1 IITSGANSS
10 KVNAPQDGRFSSAT
24 DHYGMHFPEPDR
36 MGHNQQ
42 SVGKHE
48 VLADMLADLLKKEA
62 QDQVREAKIRTA
74 QFLRSARKPGQRFD
88 ALDALDAS
96 YKEQLVQLQE
106 QLSKS
111 LEKITELKTL
121 KDRFADLATP
131 APVKSKFNE
140 PSSGARGGPL
150 KPFTFKVDANK
161 SIDKNFS
168 ETVQS
173 SKDLNQILTKFKNDW
188 SQQYD
193 WLNQLPI
200 GIPVAS
206 QFGSMSS
213 NYGMRVD
220 PFTKNLAFHSGIDFQ
235 ASPGTGIV
243 ASGYGTIS
251 KVGTDAVYGR
261 YVEIS
266 HSDGFVSKYAHAQK
280 VFVKQGEQV
289 SKGQLIAEV
298 GSTGRSTG
306 PHLHYEITRNGSNL
320 NPAQVL
326 LMPRQNS
333 LATSPKSGTAVASQ

>member
-1 IITSGANSS
+1 MQLIWISGATS
-10 KVNAPQDGRFSSAT
+10 KVQKFNITPKGLMKIGSVIGVFFLLC
-24 DHYGMHFPEPDR
+24 GMGVHFI
-36 MGHNQQ
+36 GFK
-42 SVGKHE
+42 VA
-48 VLADMLADLLKKEA
+48 L
-62 QDQVREAKIRTA
+62 QVRPDFA
-74 QFLRSARKPGQRFD
+74 RSLSGVVTFEE
-88 ALDALDAS
+88 LDALDAS

-150 KPFTFKVDANK
+150 KPFAFKVDANK

-200 GIPVAS
+200 GIPVAA
-206 QFGSMSS
+206 QVGSMSS

-261 YVEIS
+261 YIEIS

-306 PHLHYEITRNGSNL
+306 PHLHYEIIRNGSNL

>member
-1 IITSGANSS
+1 MQLIWVSGATS
-10 KVNAPQDGRFSSAT
+10 KVQKFNITPRGLMKIGFAIAT
-24 DHYGMHFPEPDR
+24 FFVLCGIGIHFIGFK
-36 MGHNQQ
+36 MA
-42 SVGKHE
+42 
-48 VLADMLADLLKKEA
+48 L
-62 QDQVREAKIRTA
+62 QVRPD
-74 QFLRSARKPGQRFD
+74 LARAMGGVVTFEE
-88 ALDALDAS
+88 LDALDAA
-96 YKEQLVQLQE
+96 YKEELERLQA

-111 LEKITELKTL
+111 IEKISELKTL

-131 APVKSKFNE
+131 APVKSKLAENT
-140 PSSGARGGPL
+140 SGARGGPF
-150 KPFTFKVDANK
+150 KPFTLKIDPNK
-161 SIDKNFS
+161 SIDKNFN
-168 ETVQS
+168 ETVLS
-173 SKDLNQILTKFKNDW
+173 SKELNLILTKFKSDW

-213 NYGMRVD
+213 NYGMRID
-220 PFTKNLAFHSGIDFQ
+220 PFTKNLAHHSGIDFQ

-251 KVGTDAVYGR
+251 KVATDSIYGK

-266 HSDGFVSKYAHAQK
+266 HADGFISKYAHAQK
-280 VFVKQGEQV
+280 VFVKPGEQV

-306 PHLHYEITRNGSNL
+306 PHLHYEIIRNGSHL

-326 LMPRQNS
+326 LMPRQAN
-333 LATSPKSGTAVASQ
+333 LPPNTKPNTAVASQ

>member
-1 IITSGANSS
+1 MKIGSVIGVFFLLCGMGVHFIGF
-10 KVNAPQDGRFSSAT
+10 KVA
-24 DHYGMHFPEPDR
+24 
-36 MGHNQQ
+36 
-42 SVGKHE
+42 
-48 VLADMLADLLKKEA
+48 L
-62 QDQVREAKIRTA
+62 QVRPDFA
-74 QFLRSARKPGQRFD
+74 RSLSGVVTFEE
-88 ALDALDAS
+88 LDALDAS

-220 PFTKNLAFHSGIDFQ
+220 PFTKNLAFHSGIDF
-235 ASPGTGIV
+235 
-243 ASGYGTIS
+243 
-251 KVGTDAVYGR
+251 
-261 YVEIS
+261 
-266 HSDGFVSKYAHAQK
+266 
-280 VFVKQGEQV
+280 
-289 SKGQLIAEV
+289 
-298 GSTGRSTG
+298 
-306 PHLHYEITRNGSNL
+306 
-320 NPAQVL
+320 
-326 LMPRQNS
+326 
-333 LATSPKSGTAVASQ
+333 

>member
-1 IITSGANSS
+1 MQLIWVSGATS
-10 KVNAPQDGRFSSAT
+10 KVQKFNITPRGLMKIGFAIAT
-24 DHYGMHFPEPDR
+24 FFVLCGIGIHFIGFK
-36 MGHNQQ
+36 MA
-42 SVGKHE
+42 
-48 VLADMLADLLKKEA
+48 L
-62 QDQVREAKIRTA
+62 QVRPD
-74 QFLRSARKPGQRFD
+74 LARVMGGVVTFEE
-88 ALDALDAS
+88 LDALDAA
-96 YKEQLVQLQE
+96 YKEELERLQV

-111 LEKITELKTL
+111 IEKISELKTL

-131 APVKSKFNE
+131 APLKSKLAENTG
-140 PSSGARGGPL
+140 GARGGPF
-150 KPFTFKVDANK
+150 KPFTFKIDPNK
-161 SIDKNFS
+161 SIDKNFN
-168 ETVQS
+168 ETVLS
-173 SKDLNQILTKFKNDW
+173 SKELNLILTKFKSDW

-220 PFTKNLAFHSGIDFQ
+220 PFTKNLAHHSGIDFQ

-251 KVGTDAVYGR
+251 KVSTDSIYGK

-266 HSDGFVSKYAHAQK
+266 HADGFISKYAHAQK
-280 VFVKQGEQV
+280 VFVKPGEQV

-306 PHLHYEITRNGSNL
+306 PHLHYEIIRNGSHL

-326 LMPRQNS
+326 LMPRQAN
-333 LATSPKSGTAVASQ
+333 LPPNTKPTTAVAQQ

>member
-1 IITSGANSS
+1 MQLIWVSGATS
-10 KVNAPQDGRFSSAT
+10 KVQKFNITPRGLMKIGFAIAT
-24 DHYGMHFPEPDR
+24 FFVLCGIGIHFIGFK
-36 MGHNQQ
+36 MA
-42 SVGKHE
+42 
-48 VLADMLADLLKKEA
+48 L
-62 QDQVREAKIRTA
+62 QVRPD
-74 QFLRSARKPGQRFD
+74 LARVMGGVVTFEE
-88 ALDALDAS
+88 LDALDAA
-96 YKEQLVQLQE
+96 YKEELERLQV

-111 LEKITELKTL
+111 IEKISELKTL

-131 APVKSKFNE
+131 APVKSKLAENTG
-140 PSSGARGGPL
+140 GARGGPF
-150 KPFTFKVDANK
+150 KPFTFKIDPNK
-161 SIDKNFS
+161 SIDKNFN
-168 ETVQS
+168 ETVLS
-173 SKDLNQILTKFKNDW
+173 SKELNLILTKFKSDW

-220 PFTKNLAFHSGIDFQ
+220 PFTKNLAHHSGIDFQ

-251 KVGTDAVYGR
+251 KVSTDSIYGK

-266 HSDGFVSKYAHAQK
+266 HADGFISKYAHAQK
-280 VFVKQGEQV
+280 VFVKPGEQV

-306 PHLHYEITRNGSNL
+306 PHLHYEIIRNGSHL

-326 LMPRQNS
+326 LMPRQAN
-333 LATSPKSGTAVASQ
+333 LPPNTKPTTAVASQ